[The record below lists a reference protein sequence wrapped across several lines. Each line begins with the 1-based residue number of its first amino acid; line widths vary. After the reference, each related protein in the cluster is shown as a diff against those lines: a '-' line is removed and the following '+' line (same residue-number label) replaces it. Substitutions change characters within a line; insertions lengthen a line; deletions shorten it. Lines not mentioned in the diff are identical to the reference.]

1 MVLFDRYIWKDCK
14 LKSLIKDDTFNRV
27 VIKIVNIQVWLF
39 LYISFIWFLD
49 YTSTIEKIIGFLTL
63 ALGIYIIFVP
73 KRFLSIIALQYTS
86 LLFVVGVIIVLT
98 I

>member
-1 MVLFDRYIWKDCK
+1 M
-14 LKSLIKDDTFNRV
+14 KSLIKDDTFNRI
-27 VIKIVNIQVWLF
+27 VIKIINIQVWLF

-49 YTSTIEKIIGFLTL
+49 YASTIEKTIGFSTL

-73 KRFLSIIALQYTS
+73 KKFLSILALQFSS
-86 LLFVVGVIIVLT
+86 LLFVAGAVYLLT